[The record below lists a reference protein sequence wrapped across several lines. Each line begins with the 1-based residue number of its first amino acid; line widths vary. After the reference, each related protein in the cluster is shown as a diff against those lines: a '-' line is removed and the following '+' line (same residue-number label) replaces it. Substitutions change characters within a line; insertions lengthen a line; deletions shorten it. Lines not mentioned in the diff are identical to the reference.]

1 MPQNAKQTTFTFLEV
16 LMRAENVALFSVRLF
31 LFGQLKFACEFVFFL
46 RSKSFPKNKIEIVLI
61 TSHIVL
67 LKHTLSN
74 TILGIYL
81 HMLMFMTIY
90 RSFFSIIV
98 CQNLFL
104 PVSIHYLCLL
114 FVRIYF
120 HLYAFNVKTL
130 KVLIFLLLKTL

>member
-1 MPQNAKQTTFTFLEV
+1 MPQNAKQTTFTFVEV

-31 LFGQLKFACEFVFFL
+31 LFGQLKFACECFFL

-67 LKHTLSN
+67 LKHTLST
-74 TILGIYL
+74 TILRIYL

-90 RSFFSIIV
+90 RSFFSIII

-120 HLYAFNVKTL
+120 HLYAFNVKTS